1 MAAGLAR
8 KLGASR
14 YFVPILST
22 RYYESIWCVQESGIA
37 AFRNITFIPLAIEGS
52 IPQDFFNHIQ
62 STRIDPEKPPLEP
75 LLAGIAKR
83 DTPFVIDTLIVRL
96 SASGSYRT
104 AEASFELI
112 WPYLNKATNERLR
125 DVLNASA
132 NNDQI
137 YVASKCATHH
147 LPPLIKSHGHLL
159 DPNVRKKPEE
169 DVARN
174 TNPPPPVVV
183 RRW

>member
-1 MAAGLAR
+1 
-8 KLGASR
+8 
-14 YFVPILST
+14 
-22 RYYESIWCVQESGIA
+22 VQESGIA

-52 IPQDFFNHIQ
+52 IPQGFFNHIQ

-83 DTPFVIDTLIVRL
+83 DTPFVIDTLIAQPPAATEPPRQ
-96 SASGSYRT
+96 T
-104 AEASFELI
+104 FELI
-112 WPYLNKATNERLR
+112 WPYLNKATNEQLR

-137 YVASKCATHH
+137 YAASKCATHH
-147 LPPLIKSHGHLL
+147 LPPLIKSQEHFLN
-159 DPNVRKKPEE
+159 PNVRKKLEE